1 MKAAFAAYKYR
12 QNNVKVQQ
20 NVAHIKGIQRNE
32 LNYRILHLHT
42 SLYRIHTKATVL
54 FRQGRSPHST
64 KIKKKAKQRV
74 WFQCDKTESCRFL
87 VHLQYLATDISPCQ
101 INKQMYN

>member
-20 NVAHIKGIQRNE
+20 NVAHIKVIQRNE

-64 KIKKKAKQRV
+64 KIKKKGKRV
-74 WFQCDKTESCRFL
+74 VKYDFQLAGYNLDTIPYEYR
-87 VHLQYLATDISPCQ
+87 HLIRTKRDNIL
-101 INKQMYN
+101 

>member
-20 NVAHIKGIQRNE
+20 NVAHIKVIQRNE

-42 SLYRIHTKATVL
+42 SLYRIHTKPPYFFAKAALRIQRKSKRKRNNASGFNV
-54 FRQGRSPHST
+54 T
-64 KIKKKAKQRV
+64 KQSHADF
-74 WFQCDKTESCRFL
+74 WFICNIWQPTSLL
-87 VHLQYLATDISPCQ
+87 V
-101 INKQMYN
+101 K

>member
-12 QNNVKVQQ
+12 QKNVKAQQ
-20 NVAHIKGIQRNE
+20 KIAHIKAVRRNK
-32 LNYRILHLHT
+32 LNYRILYLHT
-42 SLYRIHTKATVL
+42 SLYGIHTKATVL

-74 WFQCDKTESCRFL
+74 RFQCDKTESG
-87 VHLQYLATDISPCQ
+87 
-101 INKQMYN
+101 

>member
-12 QNNVKVQQ
+12 QNNVKAQQ
-20 NVAHIKGIQRNE
+20 KIAHIKAFQRNR

-42 SLYRIHTKATVL
+42 SLYEIRTKATVL
-54 FRQGRSPHST
+54 FRQGCSPHST

-74 WFQCDKTESCRFL
+74 WFQCDKTESC
-87 VHLQYLATDISPCQ
+87 
-101 INKQMYN
+101 